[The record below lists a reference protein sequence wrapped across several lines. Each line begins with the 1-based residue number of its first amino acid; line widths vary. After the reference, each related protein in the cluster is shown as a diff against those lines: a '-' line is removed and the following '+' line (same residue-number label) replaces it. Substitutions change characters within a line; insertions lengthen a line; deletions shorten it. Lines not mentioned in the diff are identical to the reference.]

1 MINVLSVLLHYPIL
15 VVADG
20 RCFAESTE
28 EAAGRLHLGALRS
41 SQKEE
46 LAGFTEEGIG
56 RLRFGALPSSPTEEF
71 AEVTGERTDRL
82 RF

>member
-28 EAAGRLHLGALRS
+28 EAAGRLHFGALRS
-41 SQKEE
+41 SPKEE
-46 LAGFTEEGIG
+46 LDGFPEEGTG
-56 RLRFGALPSSPTEEF
+56 RLRFGALASSPTEEL
-71 AEVTGERTDRL
+71 AVVTGERTDRL